1 LNYHVDMVKHIKS
14 LTDYCRHPEE
24 CSDLFQ
30 ILSDKTRQDIVML
43 FSAKKE
49 IGVTE
54 IANNFKLSRPTI
66 SHHLNLMRRAK
77 FLNSRKEGK
86 EIYYS
91 LNKDSVIN
99 VFESILKSLR
109 NCC

>member
-1 LNYHVDMVKHIKS
+1 MIKHIKS
-14 LTDYCRHPEE
+14 LTDYCQYSEE
-24 CSDLFQ
+24 CSDFFQ
-30 ILSDKTRQDIVML
+30 VLSDKTRQDIIMI

-54 IANNFKLSRPTI
+54 IAANFALSRPTI

-77 FLNSRKEGK
+77 FLNSHKKGK
-86 EIYYS
+86 EVYYS
-91 LNKDSVIN
+91 LNKNFVIKLL
-99 VFESILKSLR
+99 ESILKSLR